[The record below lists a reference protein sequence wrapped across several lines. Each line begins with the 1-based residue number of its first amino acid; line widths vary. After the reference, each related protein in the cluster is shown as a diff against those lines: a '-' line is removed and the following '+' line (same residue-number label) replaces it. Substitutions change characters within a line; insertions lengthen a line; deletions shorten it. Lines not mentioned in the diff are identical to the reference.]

1 MIFFSWSF
9 RCYSDTTANTALYTA
24 QKHSNDTGH
33 LHCNDIS
40 NFVKPVEKNLGIY
53 SLIGRTSYRKIW
65 WSLEIARFGLRYFQS
80 LWNLAGT
87 LAPSIHKISLQL
99 RLKSPASP
107 LFTQSFIQTQ
117 VKENIKTPRHWP
129 LCGEYAGNSPGTG
142 EFPAQMASNAEN
154 VSIDDAIMYDG
165 KTSYRLV
172 IIGPG
177 LFLAGLASIYKLRRR
192 TITGVRS
199 VFVFYLYLQ
208 TIWH

>member
-1 MIFFSWSF
+1 MPSFPLWRHRNDFFSWSF

-65 WSLEIARFGLRYFQS
+65 WRLEIARFGLRYFQS

-99 RLKSPASP
+99 RHNGHGSVSNHQPHDCLLNRLFRRKSR
-107 LFTQSFIQTQ
+107 
-117 VKENIKTPRHWP
+117 KTSKLRVTG
-129 LCGEYAGNSPGTG
+129 LCAGNMRGIHRGPVNSPHKWPVTRKM
-142 EFPAQMASNAEN
+142 FPLMTPSCMT
-154 VSIDDAIMYDG
+154 VR
-165 KTSYRLV
+165 RLT
-172 IIGPG
+172 
-177 LFLAGLASIYKLRRR
+177 A
-192 TITGVRS
+192 
-199 VFVFYLYLQ
+199 
-208 TIWH
+208 